1 MWRSTQFLKIVSK
14 RFWSCSNKALWGKQ
28 KRQGLKPPFNF
39 KKTETKW
46 KGKGELEAPSCRET
60 DAEMRL
66 LSQVLGGFSPTT
78 EALVWDLTEQAHM
91 SSPLSK
97 VITDLAPAKA
107 FYLPQCGGSSSKW
120 LLPLWAG
127 LIIHQLLIPLA
138 HHCITWLFL
147 GKWASMAPVKWNS
160 LLQSDLS
167 SKLQFDCEIQWL
179 IWSFSWLSYSNMFL
193 GRAFMTILSNWKG
206 WNYFQKSWYR

>member
-1 MWRSTQFLKIVSK
+1 
-14 RFWSCSNKALWGKQ
+14 
-28 KRQGLKPPFNF
+28 
-39 KKTETKW
+39 
-46 KGKGELEAPSCRET
+46 
-60 DAEMRL
+60 
-66 LSQVLGGFSPTT
+66 
-78 EALVWDLTEQAHM
+78 M

-107 FYLPQCGGSSSKW
+107 FYLPKCGGSSSKW

-147 GKWASMAPVKWNS
+147 GKWANMAPVKWNS

-167 SKLQFDCEIQWL
+167 SKLQFDCEIQWR
-179 IWSFSWLSYSNMFL
+179 ICSFSWLSYSNMFL
-193 GRAFMTILSNWKG
+193 GRAFLSSATERVGIIFRSHGIDKRKIISHAIIISSLLVLALWWFQCSDIQNSLPYSNFHVKCIILNS
-206 WNYFQKSWYR
+206 

>member
-1 MWRSTQFLKIVSK
+1 
-14 RFWSCSNKALWGKQ
+14 
-28 KRQGLKPPFNF
+28 
-39 KKTETKW
+39 
-46 KGKGELEAPSCRET
+46 
-60 DAEMRL
+60 
-66 LSQVLGGFSPTT
+66 
-78 EALVWDLTEQAHM
+78 M

-107 FYLPQCGGSSSKW
+107 FYLPKCGGSSSK
-120 LLPLWAG
+120 LLPPLWAG

-138 HHCITWLFL
+138 HRCIIWLFL
-147 GKWASMAPVKWNS
+147 GKWATVAPVKWNS

-193 GRAFMTILSNWKG
+193 GRMFLTVFHNWKG
-206 WNYFQKSWYR
+206 WNYFQKSCYRYKENNYPWHYNFFFIGVCPVMISLLRYTEFLTLFKTFMLNVLH

>member
-1 MWRSTQFLKIVSK
+1 
-14 RFWSCSNKALWGKQ
+14 
-28 KRQGLKPPFNF
+28 
-39 KKTETKW
+39 
-46 KGKGELEAPSCRET
+46 
-60 DAEMRL
+60 
-66 LSQVLGGFSPTT
+66 
-78 EALVWDLTEQAHM
+78 M

-107 FYLPQCGGSSSKW
+107 FYLPKCGGSSSK
-120 LLPLWAG
+120 LLPPLWAG

-138 HHCITWLFL
+138 HRCIIWLFL
-147 GKWASMAPVKWNS
+147 GKWATVAPVKWNS

-193 GRAFMTILSNWKG
+193 GRMFLTVFHNWKVG
-206 WNYFQKSWYR
+206 IIFRSHVIDIKKIITHGIIISSLLVFALWWFHCSDTQNFLHYSKLSCWMYYTKFLKYIITKVLS